1 MANAYD
7 FGAFEQPTGWLAY
20 YRRVHDGQNSVLRH
34 KGDDI
39 LFATELEALK
49 AARVAFLDYV
59 NSPIVGAQVQVP
71 SIKAVKFQRANKF
84 FKEAIEY
91 ATKTSEPDVSP
102 SRLALTKTIIGGSN
116 G

>member
-1 MANAYD
+1 MSNQYD
-7 FGAFEQPTGWLAY
+7 FGAFKQPTGWIAY

-59 NSPIVGAQVQVP
+59 NSPIVGAVMAVP
-71 SIKAVKFQRANKF
+71 SVKEVKFEKANRI
-84 FKEAIEY
+84 FKR
-91 ATKTSEPDVSP
+91 SEG
-102 SRLALTKTIIGGSN
+102 AAA
-116 G
+116 